1 MPFNFV
7 FFELGFVLSRNPLN
21 HIEDSADVITF
32 ISIDDLS
39 IVLSEYNTG
48 DFLNLELL
56 QGLWAFL
63 SREAIVPDIVIL
75 PKDRN
80 GVVDILEKLLRML
93 IGLRIENKNE
103 QMPEAMDYDFIEL
116 ATSVGCDVG
125 D

>member
-1 MPFNFV
+1 MPLNFV

-21 HIEDSADVITF
+21 HIEDSADVITL

-63 SREAIVPDIVIL
+63 SRETIVPDIVIL
-75 PKDRN
+75 AKDRN
-80 GVVDILEKLLRML
+80 GVVDILEKPLRML

-103 QMPEAMDYDFIEL
+103 QMSKAMDYDFIEL
-116 ATSVGCDVG
+116 AASVGCDVG

>member
-7 FFELGFVLSRNPLN
+7 FFELGFMLSRNPLN
-21 HIEDSADVITF
+21 HIEDSADVITI

-39 IVLSEYNTG
+39 VVLSEDNTG
-48 DFLNLELL
+48 DFLYLELL

-80 GVVDILEKLLRML
+80 GVVDILEKLL
-93 IGLRIENKNE
+93 
-103 QMPEAMDYDFIEL
+103 
-116 ATSVGCDVG
+116 
-125 D
+125 

>member
-1 MPFNFV
+1 MPLNFV

-63 SREAIVPDIVIL
+63 SREAIVSDIVIL

-80 GVVDILEKLLRML
+80 GVVDILEKLLWML

-103 QMPEAMDYDFIEL
+103 
-116 ATSVGCDVG
+116 
-125 D
+125 